1 MTTGKRIF
9 DIAIGIVGLLLI
21 WPVLLLIAILVKV
34 EDGGDVLFRQERV
47 GRDGRPFRMWKF
59 RTMVTDSENLGPQ
72 LTAAHDDRITT
83 VGALLRQLRLD
94 ELPQLFN
101 VLAGEM
107 TMVGPRPEVQ
117 KYVASYTAAQRRVL
131 ALTPGITDRASIEFL
146 DEAGLLRGEPDPEQ
160 FYIERIMPEK
170 IRINLEYAERATRSR
185 DLMVIIDTVRRIL
198 PRRRPAPAQPRA
210 IYFPAISEP

>member
-1 MTTGKRIF
+1 MTSGKRIF
-9 DIAIGIVGLLLI
+9 DIAFGIVGLLLI
-21 WPVLLLIAILVKV
+21 WPLLLLIATLVKV
-34 EDGGDVLFRQERV
+34 EDGGDALFRQERV

-72 LTAAHDDRITT
+72 LTAADDDRITT

-101 VLAGEM
+101 VLVGEM
-107 TMVGPRPEVQ
+107 TMVGPRPEVP

-146 DEAGLLRGEPDPEQ
+146 DEAALLRGEPDPEK

-170 IRINLEYAERATRSR
+170 IRLNLEYAEAATRWT
-185 DLMVIIDTVRRIL
+185 DFMVIIDTVRRIM
-198 PRRRPAPAQPRA
+198 PRRWSASAQRRP
-210 IYFPAISEP
+210 IYFSAASEP